1 MCVLISLCDLCLHSN
16 ERSALTLLG
25 LVAHL
30 DASAPD
36 GLSTDVQW
44 LTYWVVF
51 SALETAEAVIE
62 QLMW

>member
-1 MCVLISLCDLCLHSN
+1 MRQPLMPLPL
-16 ERSALTLLG
+16 
-25 LVAHL
+25 
-30 DASAPD
+30 
-36 GLSTDVQW
+36 VQW